1 MDWTAEE
8 MLKTVRRRLG
18 ARGWEPH
25 LSFETADLVGDLMLV
40 GVTHHG
46 LRGTERLG
54 VYYSFA
60 DLPAGPN
67 TGLDCETPDDW
78 ATEVAF
84 DLEEFVAYETNER
97 IPGPDGLV
105 IVRWWDDGS
114 VSRP

>member
-1 MDWTAEE
+1 

-18 ARGWEPH
+18 AREWDPH

-40 GVTHHG
+40 VVTHHG
-46 LRGTERLG
+46 LRVTERLG

-84 DLEEFVAYETNER
+84 DLEEFVAYKTHER
-97 IPGPDGLV
+97 LPGPDGLV
-105 IVRWWDDGS
+105 IVRWWSADS
-114 VSRP
+114 VFRP